1 MNNNH
6 EVAAIITKHGA
17 KRDSLISMLQD
28 IQAVYH
34 YLPKEALETV
44 ASRLGLPMIQVYGVA
59 TFFRAF
65 SLEPRGE
72 HLVCVCVGTA
82 CHVRGASSVL
92 GELERRLRVEA
103 GETTED
109 KKYTLETVNCLGAC
123 ALGPVVVVDGK
134 YHGQMNAAKGK
145 LLIDGAKNPEG

>member
-1 MNNNH
+1 MSNNH
-6 EVAAIITKHGA
+6 EVEAIITKHGE

-28 IQAVYH
+28 IQTVYH
-34 YLPKEALETV
+34 YLPQEALETV
-44 ASRLGLPMIQVYGVA
+44 ASRLGLPTIQVYGVA

-72 HLVCVCVGTA
+72 HLVCVCTGTA
-82 CHVRGASSVL
+82 CHVRGAPSVL
-92 GELERRLRVEA
+92 GELERQLCVDV

-109 KKYTLETVNCLGAC
+109 KNYTLETVNCLGAC

-134 YHGQMNAAKGK
+134 YPGQMNAAKGK
-145 LLIDGAKNPEG
+145 LLVNGANNPEG